1 MREQAIRFLALLG
14 KRQEDARLRAFPW
27 KKSTRKAEIGARKG
41 GFDLARAAR
50 WNADGRGIYLVINNG
65 GDRKQDINQCI
76 AFFVEWD
83 DRPIEWQVT
92 AWQELGLPEPSI
104 IVSTGHSAHTY
115 WVLSEPISPERWR
128 PVQERLID
136 VCDSDQACKDESRVM
151 RLPGFDYIGEG
162 DAPTGA
168 IEIIHESDNRY
179 TVDQIEAAVAAA
191 EGPTLDDLLA
201 GLDEPSEDQPATE
214 PAKPPRSRKA
224 KGSAGS
230 AGSAADGF
238 PARTMDEIRE
248 ALACV
253 PQRQSGGNTYTEYR
267 NLLTGL
273 IGAVEEIGG
282 TEAEAIA
289 LMESHSP
296 SKQCGW
302 DIAQIAESMNTREP
316 KWFWGICRDHGYK
329 PARRRRERGK
339 SRGAVSADRAPT
351 PPPTE
356 PPADSGPTR
365 WDEFGLLGVD
375 RGTFFYHPREGGQ
388 ILALS
393 AAAHTA
399 TNLLQLAGERW
410 WQDRWPRYNADGEVI
425 GIRWQSVNSDLF
437 RAQYQIGIFDPWR
450 SRGPGVW
457 LDEDRPVIHL
467 GDRIIVDGEVRDV
480 RDGPEGSN
488 YIYDKDY
495 AIEGPGDAKPLSE
508 KDGMGLLVVA
518 CSFNW
523 EQESAGM
530 LLVGWLFLAP
540 ICGALDWR
548 PHIWLTAAAGSGKT
562 TVLFR
567 FLVKLLGNFALK
579 PVGASTEAGIRQK
592 LASAARPVIFDEAES
607 NEDDDKRRIQRI
619 LDLARVSSSRDQ
631 GEVLKGTIGG
641 DGMNFAV
648 RSMFLL
654 CSISTALKQNADK
667 TRFTVLTLL
676 RATERLNAAEAA
688 DQWKK
693 IDAELKHVATP
704 ETGRAMIA
712 RACAMVH
719 VIREAAA
726 VFSDACAVQLGNQR
740 LGDQYGTLC
749 AGAWALCNANVP
761 TPEDAAMW
769 LSMYPLTAFAEE
781 SKAVTDEGSLRG
793 TLLEHKIKVDLP
805 DRGAQTRT
813 VRELVERIGAG
824 ASLGPDDDVVTVK
837 AAIAALG
844 RYGFKVV
851 DSVMVEGGVEM
862 AGALLVSNTAKAI
875 KREILKGTAWQEC
888 HPQTLT
894 RAYGAKRVDAAQWF
908 AGLGTH
914 RAVALPLDALDA

>member
-1 MREQAIRFLALLG
+1 MAENLNAADGRWPEILMGLGGVSAEQLTDRHQPCPACGGADRYRWDGDSGPGGWYCNQCGGKDRQGGGGNGMDLLMRVRGWDFKQASSQVKQFLGIESVSDSVKHSRPFRQAETPPADAAAPKLG
-14 KRQEDARLRAFPW
+14 RSAVAQWCYR
-27 KKSTRKAEIGARKG
+27 
-41 GFDLARAAR
+41 
-50 WNADGRGIYLVINNG
+50 NADGHQLFWVQRVNRSGGAKYFLLVIWLDG
-65 GDRKQDINQCI
+65 GWHTVTKRD
-76 AFFVEWD
+76 AFRADW
-83 DRPIEWQVT
+83 
-92 AWQELGLPEPSI
+92 PEP
-104 IVSTGHSAHTY
+104 
-115 WVLSEPISPERWR
+115 R
-128 PVQERLID
+128 PLY
-136 VCDSDQACKDESRVM
+136 
-151 RLPGFDYIGEG
+151 RLPDLGARLNAPVVIAEGEK
-162 DAPTGA
+162 A
-168 IEIIHESDNRY
+168 
-179 TVDQIEAAVAAA
+179 VDAAA
-191 EGPTLDDLLA
+191 ELLGENYVAVGFRNGAKSANKSDWAPLRGRRVVLLPDNDDDGAEFAQRVSRELRQVGVDSIA
-201 GLDEPSEDQPATE
+201 VCRPPEDAPE
-214 PAKPPRSRKA
+214 K
-224 KGSAGS
+224 
-230 AGSAADGF
+230 
-238 PARTMDEIRE
+238 
-248 ALACV
+248 
-253 PQRQSGGNTYTEYR
+253 
-267 NLLTGL
+267 
-273 IGAVEEIGG
+273 
-282 TEAEAIA
+282 
-289 LMESHSP
+289 
-296 SKQCGW
+296 W
-302 DIAQIAESMNTREP
+302 DIAD
-316 KWFWGICRDHGYK
+316 GRDHDGWG
-329 PARRRRERGK
+329 PLDAELWIA
-339 SRGAVSADRAPT
+339 GAVAQAGVVAPT